1 MGVHEALESNTNPK
15 VLEVTAKLILR
26 AGLAL
31 NGAYCLFLD
40 DLYRGACNYAAH
52 YQRSEA
58 FPLSQRLFQHW
69 RSRFPQLGP
78 GDEYDLVDEFADMVG
93 LRDWYEW
100 KADPGTHTVTEPP
113 RKGGTTN
120 PDLLKRKH
128 TPAVYFLLDALQRYD
143 KLPVEKI
150 REIACEIGLIG
161 GNGLDYASPD
171 QKYTLKSL
179 PGEKFSGLNLMCLMF
194 AGFKRIAPEHDLRMD
209 LEEPF
214 LIALELF
221 QSGERA

>member
-1 MGVHEALESNTNPK
+1 
-15 VLEVTAKLILR
+15 
-26 AGLAL
+26 
-31 NGAYCLFLD
+31 
-40 DLYRGACNYAAH
+40 
-52 YQRSEA
+52 
-58 FPLSQRLFQHW
+58 
-69 RSRFPQLGP
+69 
-78 GDEYDLVDEFADMVG
+78 MVG

-113 RKGGTTN
+113 RKEGTTN

-150 REIACEIGLIG
+150 REIAYEIGLIG

-214 LIALELF
+214 LEALEMF
-221 QSGERA
+221 QKGEAGQ